1 MIVNNPESGIVP
13 NSLLHLLSVGIALRN
28 KEKENDVVQLGLLYM
43 ANKQKLPLRVAGA
56 GGTRENGSVGQSV
69 FFPEERNGLFQR
81 RKRVGN
87 ADVTG
92 KIQFGAVV
100 IIEPFEGRS
109 IGVKENKA
117 V

>member
-1 MIVNNPESGIVP
+1 M
-13 NSLLHLLSVGIALRN
+13 LSVGIALRN

-81 RKRVGN
+81 PENRVGN